1 MGVKTVGVK
10 QGPVAGACRQ
20 GPLSVQVG
28 HHERIQGIQACT
40 EAEDGCFDADDSAA
54 GVAGARGASRK
65 LQQRTANK
73 GPHLFTM
80 GISGEIRAS
89 KLALEPDVPD
99 RPDSY
104 RLGVTM
110 ELVTDSLH
118 IQVGLSSP

>member
-1 MGVKTVGVK
+1 
-10 QGPVAGACRQ
+10 
-20 GPLSVQVG
+20 
-28 HHERIQGIQACT
+28 
-40 EAEDGCFDADDSAA
+40 
-54 GVAGARGASRK
+54 
-65 LQQRTANK
+65 
-73 GPHLFTM
+73 M

-118 IQVGLSSP
+118 IQVGLSLLQPLAWSHLLLYRLYCYYTAFCQALLMLQGAEGHLESSPLSDHRI